1 MLRPRLLTILC
12 YGAMMSLAIGIN
24 LLPVFLTSLSASFGG
39 LNGLSQEQLGRLG
52 AFSFAGLVFGI
63 LLAGPLADRWG
74 AKPFAMAGNAV
85 TMASL
90 VGMSFAPDYW
100 TLSFAVFCLGC
111 GAGILDMVLSPVVS
125 VLNPERRSAA
135 MNWLHSFY
143 CVGAVVI
150 ILASTVALQVG
161 LGWRNAALLLLPL
174 PFALLITFAFLHFP
188 DLVHESEE
196 AGRSPMAQLLKEPW
210 LWGCLLAIFL
220 GGATEIGMTQWLPA
234 YAETSLGFPKWV
246 GGAAL
251 LFFSVLMAAGRM
263 VVGSIGTRVNPF
275 VVLAWCCG
283 SSVLLFLLGSFMP
296 VPGWALTACIVV
308 GFTGSSL
315 WPTVLAVSADR
326 YPAGG
331 ATMFAALAAM
341 GNAGGIVMPWIIGWI
356 GDLANLHLGLAVSA
370 VAPLLMLPVVLI
382 LKRTS
387 VSNRNRP
394 RARARP
400 RARKV
405 GFG

>member
-12 YGAMMSLAIGIN
+12 YGAMLSLAIGIN

-39 LNGLSQEQLGRLG
+39 PNGLSQEQLGRLG

-85 TMASL
+85 TVASL

-111 GAGILDMVLSPVVS
+111 GAGILDMVLSPIVS

-143 CVGAVVI
+143 CVGAVVT

-174 PFALLITFAFLHFP
+174 PLALLITFAFFHFP
-188 DLVHESEE
+188 KLVHESEE
-196 AGRSPMAQLLKEPW
+196 AGRSPMTQLLKEPW

-263 VVGSIGTRVNPF
+263 VAGSIGMRINPL

-308 GFTGSSL
+308 GFTGSPL

-341 GNAGGIVMPWIIGWI
+341 GNVGGIVMPWIVGWI

-387 VSNRNRP
+387 VSNRAPLSRLP
-394 RARARP
+394 DCVP
-400 RARKV
+400 
-405 GFG
+405 

>member
-39 LNGLSQEQLGRLG
+39 PNGLSQEQLGRLG

-85 TMASL
+85 TVASL

-111 GAGILDMVLSPVVS
+111 GAGILDLVLSPIVS

-188 DLVHESEE
+188 ELVHESEE
-196 AGRSPMAQLLKEPW
+196 GRSPMTQLLKEPW

-220 GGATEIGMTQWLPA
+220 GGATEIGMVQWLPA

-263 VVGSIGTRVNPF
+263 AVGSIGMRVNPL

-283 SSVLLFLLGSFMP
+283 SSVLLFVLGSFLP

-308 GFTGSSL
+308 GFTGSPL

-382 LKRTS
+382 LKHTS
-387 VSNRNRP
+387 VSNRAPLSRLP
-394 RARARP
+394 DCVP
-400 RARKV
+400 
-405 GFG
+405 

>member
-39 LNGLSQEQLGRLG
+39 PNGLSQEQLGRLG

-85 TMASL
+85 TVASL

-111 GAGILDMVLSPVVS
+111 GAGILDLVLSPIVS

-161 LGWRNAALLLLPL
+161 LGWRHAALLLLPL
-174 PFALLITFAFLHFP
+174 PLALLITFAFLHFP
-188 DLVHESEE
+188 ELVHESEE
-196 AGRSPMAQLLKEPW
+196 GRSPMTQLLKEPW

-220 GGATEIGMTQWLPA
+220 GGATEIGMVQWLPA

-263 VVGSIGTRVNPF
+263 AVGSIGMRVNPL

-283 SSVLLFLLGSFMP
+283 SSVLLFVLGSFLP

-308 GFTGSSL
+308 GFTGSPL

-382 LKRTS
+382 LKHTS
-387 VSNRNRP
+387 VSNRAPLSRLP
-394 RARARP
+394 DCVP
-400 RARKV
+400 
-405 GFG
+405 

>member
-39 LNGLSQEQLGRLG
+39 PNGLSQEQLGRLG

-74 AKPFAMAGNAV
+74 AKPFAMAGNGV
-85 TMASL
+85 TVASL
-90 VGMSFAPDYW
+90 VGISFAPDYW

-111 GAGILDMVLSPVVS
+111 GAGILDLVLSPIVS

-188 DLVHESEE
+188 ELVHESEE
-196 AGRSPMAQLLKEPW
+196 GRSPMTQLLKEPW

-220 GGATEIGMTQWLPA
+220 GGATEIGMVQWLPA

-263 VVGSIGTRVNPF
+263 AVGSIGMRVNPL

-283 SSVLLFLLGSFMP
+283 SSVLLFVLGSFLP

-308 GFTGSSL
+308 GFTGSPL

-382 LKRTS
+382 LKHTS
-387 VSNRNRP
+387 VSNRAPLSRLP
-394 RARARP
+394 DCVP
-400 RARKV
+400 
-405 GFG
+405 